1 MSMWDRFR
9 RTRAGVPNRTI
20 ALVWIKL
27 GVIAVL
33 GGLVVGVLSSNRSSS
48 IKVIEGVPIVLPI
61 VLVILWLGTFML
73 DRTKFGRYIYA
84 IGGNAEAARRSGIKV
99 ISIKWL
105 AFVLGSTLAVVAG
118 VFSASKVGS
127 INSGFGTD
135 TVLSGVAAAVVG
147 GVSLF
152 GGRGRLM
159 HAAIGALVIAVIA
172 NGLGLLNLPAGM
184 NYIVTGG
191 VLVLAATV
199 DAVSRVRAGGSVIR
213 T

>member
-1 MSMWDRFR
+1 
-9 RTRAGVPNRTI
+9 
-20 ALVWIKL
+20 
-27 GVIAVL
+27 
-33 GGLVVGVLSSNRSSS
+33 
-48 IKVIEGVPIVLPI
+48 
-61 VLVILWLGTFML
+61 
-73 DRTKFGRYIYA
+73 
-84 IGGNAEAARRSGIKV
+84 
-99 ISIKWL
+99 
-105 AFVLGSTLAVVAG
+105 
-118 VFSASKVGS
+118 
-127 INSGFGTD
+127 GTD

-199 DAVSRVRAGGSVIR
+199 DAVSRVRAGGAVRR
-213 T
+213 TSPPPGSTRRGWPRRACHLGRGRAAGGAFVRSAVAFGGAHVLGERTDERVGRRLLADVGGPPGHSARDEERR